1 MTRTYKQKSVVEIV
15 AGENEYQRAAAIWVA
30 RRVEGNPDRIY
41 DVDFGVDP
49 GGGCPTCDMGPQA
62 TITYTDN
69 GRGREIFLDDYRI
82 TPGKFVEECVAI
94 LEEMRS

>member
-1 MTRTYKQKSVVEIV
+1 MTKTYKQKSTEEIV

-30 RRVEGNPDRIY
+30 RRVNGNPDRIY

-49 GGGCPTCDMGPQA
+49 GGGCPTCDYGPEA
-62 TITYTDN
+62 VIRYVDN
-69 GRGREIFLDDYRI
+69 GRGKEISMNYEI
-82 TPGKFVEECVAI
+82 TPGKFIEECVAI